1 MKQLRRLAHG
11 EPRIEFAGV
20 RSPREMTQVWREIDV
35 LVVPSVWY
43 ENSPNV
49 ILEAFAHCP
58 PVIASNLGGM
68 AELVKHEKN
77 GLLFTPGNAADLARQ
92 LSRVIAHP
100 NLLNRLRAGI
110 EPIKS
115 VKEEMDELEAIYGGC
130 SMRTPSFGSRPAR
143 WPDRRRS
150 AMHR

>member
-1 MKQLRRLAHG
+1 M
-11 EPRIEFAGV
+11 
-20 RSPREMTQVWREIDV
+20 WREIDV

-49 ILEAFAHCP
+49 ILEAFAHRP

-77 GLLFTPGNAADLARQ
+77 GLLFAPGNAADLARQ

-115 VKEEMDELEAIYGGC
+115 VKEEMDELEAIY
-130 SMRTPSFGSRPAR
+130 
-143 WPDRRRS
+143 RRVLDAHAELRFAS
-150 AMHR
+150 CPLAG